1 MIPATGSECT
11 AFIKKMKSTST
22 CKFNSH
28 SVAQGRRQVVNAL
41 IIVVVASIIIGSV
54 FLDIN
59 VKGQTNG
66 KVDSS
71 LRMPNTTQVI
81 PENCTSPTSSN
92 HNSSRYEIQPSFSK
106 GFAEGKN
113 LESPLVMNPPYTITN
128 TTTTFESF
136 ILRPA
141 IIPNQLDVLVF
152 VANNSRSII
161 DGLDYQ

>member
-28 SVAQGRRQVVNAL
+28 SVAQGRRQVVNSL

-59 VKGQTNG
+59 VKAQTNG

-81 PENCTSPTSSN
+81 PDNYTSPTSSN
-92 HNSSRYEIQPSFSK
+92 HNSSRYEI
-106 GFAEGKN
+106 
-113 LESPLVMNPPYTITN
+113 
-128 TTTTFESF
+128 
-136 ILRPA
+136 
-141 IIPNQLDVLVF
+141 
-152 VANNSRSII
+152 
-161 DGLDYQ
+161 

>member
-1 MIPATGSECT
+1 
-11 AFIKKMKSTST
+11 
-22 CKFNSH
+22 
-28 SVAQGRRQVVNAL
+28 
-41 IIVVVASIIIGSV
+41 
-54 FLDIN
+54 
-59 VKGQTNG
+59 
-66 KVDSS
+66 
-71 LRMPNTTQVI
+71 MPTTTQVI
-81 PENCTSPTSSN
+81 PENYTSPTSSN

-113 LESPLVMNPPYTITN
+113 LESPLVMDPPYTITN

>member
-1 MIPATGSECT
+1 MMRATGSEGT

-22 CKFNSH
+22 CKFSSH
-28 SVAQGRRQVVNAL
+28 SGAQSRRQAVISL
-41 IIVVVASIIIGSV
+41 IIVVVASIIIGSI

-59 VKGQTNG
+59 VKAQTNAI
-66 KVDSS
+66 VDSS
-71 LRMPNTTQVI
+71 LRMPTMTQVI
-81 PENCTSPTSSN
+81 PENHTSPTSSN

-128 TTTTFESF
+128 TTITFESS

-141 IIPNQLDVLVF
+141 IIPKQLDVLVF
-152 VANNSRSII
+152 VANNSQSII
-161 DGLDYQ
+161 EGLDYQ